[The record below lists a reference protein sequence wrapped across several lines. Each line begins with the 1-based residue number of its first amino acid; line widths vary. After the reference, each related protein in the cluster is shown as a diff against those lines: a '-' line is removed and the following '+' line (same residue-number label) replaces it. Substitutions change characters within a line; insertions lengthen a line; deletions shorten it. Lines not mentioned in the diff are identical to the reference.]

1 MRISRF
7 AAIGAAATVVTVAL
21 AGCSTSAA
29 PAGQENPSS
38 GSSSASGP
46 QTINITGFSG
56 AFADQFQTEV
66 IDPFEDEFPDI
77 TVVYTPAANSAEMLA
92 ELRTNTTRAT
102 NDLVVIDSSVAV
114 TANAEGLFEELDTD
128 LVPNL
133 DELVDDAVVEEG
145 FGPAITI
152 DSLAYV
158 YNPTIFDEAPTTWQ
172 GMNNDEYAGQLTLQ
186 IADTRGIALI
196 AGLSKEM
203 GLDYEDGIDEQIA
216 ELSTIAPLV
225 QTFQPQP
232 NIYDAIRSGSVGLGV
247 GWNARAQALHDETP
261 EAISVSVPVDAG
273 VAQISTLNLVATS
286 EKKEAAQTFL
296 NYAISAEAQQRLAE
310 EAYYGPVNV
319 NAELP
324 AELTD
329 RVATEDGLLKD
340 AATID
345 WAWIAPNYAAW
356 VQRIQREVIGG

>member
-1 MRISRF
+1 MRISRI
-7 AAIGAAATVVTVAL
+7 ATIGAASTVVALAL

-29 PAGQENPSS
+29 PAGQES
-38 GSSSASGP
+38 GSESSTGP

-66 IDPFEDEFPDI
+66 IDPFEAEFPDI
-77 TVVYTPAANSAEMLA
+77 SVVYTPAANSAEMLA
-92 ELRTNTTRAT
+92 ELRTNTSRAT
-102 NDLVVIDSSVAV
+102 NDLVIIDSSVAT
-114 TANAEGLFEELDTD
+114 TANDEGLFEKLDTD

-133 DELVDDAVVEEG
+133 DELVDDAVVQEG

-152 DSLAYV
+152 DTLAYV
-158 YNPTIFDEAPTTWQ
+158 YNPTIFDEAPATWE
-172 GMNNDEYAGQLTLQ
+172 GMNDEEYAGQLTLQ

-203 GLDYEDGIDEQIA
+203 GLDYEDGIDDQLA
-216 ELSTIAPLV
+216 ELADIAPLV

-232 NIYDAIRSGSVGLGV
+232 NVYDAIRSGSVGLGV
-247 GWNARAQALHDETP
+247 GWNARAQALSDETP
-261 EAISVSVPVDAG
+261 EAIAVSVPEAAG

-286 EKKEAAQTFL
+286 EKKAAAQEFL
-296 NYAISAEAQQRLAE
+296 NYAISAEAQQRLAT

-345 WAWIAPNYAAW
+345 WAWIGPNYADW

>member
-7 AAIGAAATVVTVAL
+7 AAIGAASTVVVLAV
-21 AGCSTSAA
+21 AGCSTSAT
-29 PAGQENPSS
+29 PAGQAPASS
-38 GSSSASGP
+38 STGSASGP

-77 TVVYTPAANSAEMLA
+77 SVVYTPAANSAEMLA

-102 NDLVVIDSSVAV
+102 NDLVIIDSSVAV
-114 TANAEGLFEELDTD
+114 TANEEGLFEELDTD

-152 DSLAYV
+152 DSLAYI
-158 YNPTIFDEAPTTWQ
+158 YNPSIFDAAPSTWE
-172 GMNNDEYAGQLTLQ
+172 GMNDEKYAGQLTLQ

-216 ELSTIAPLV
+216 ELADIAPLV

-232 NIYDAIRSGSVGLGV
+232 NLYDAVRSGSVGLGV
-247 GWNARAQALHDETP
+247 GWNARAQALSDETP
-261 EAISVSVPVDAG
+261 DEIAVSVPKAAG

-286 EKKEAAQTFL
+286 EKKEAAQVFL

-310 EAYYGPVNV
+310 EAYYGPVNE
-319 NAELP
+319 NAVLP

-329 RVATEDGLLKD
+329 RVATEDGVLKD
-340 AATID
+340 AAPID
-345 WAWIAPNYAAW
+345 WAYVAPNYSDW

>member
-1 MRISRF
+1 MRISRL
-7 AAIGAAATVVTVAL
+7 AAAGAATTVVVLAL
-21 AGCSTSAA
+21 AGCSTSAT
-29 PAGQENPSS
+29 PAGGGAEPGDS
-38 GSSSASGP
+38 SGP
-46 QTINITGFSG
+46 QTINIAGFSG
-56 AFADQFQTEV
+56 AFADQFQAEV
-66 IDPFEDEFPDI
+66 IDPFEEEFPEI
-77 TVVYTPAANSAEMLA
+77 SVVYTPAANSAELLA

-102 NDLVVIDSSVAV
+102 NDLVIIDSSVAV
-114 TANAEGLFEELDTD
+114 TANEEGLFEELDSD

-133 DELVDDAVVEEG
+133 ADLVDDAVVQEG

-158 YNPTIFDEAPTTWQ
+158 YNPSIFDEAPATWQ
-172 GMNNDEYAGQLTLQ
+172 GMNDEEYAGQLALQ

-196 AGLSKEM
+196 AGLSKEQ
-203 GLDYEDGIDEQIA
+203 GVDYQDGIDEQLA
-216 ELSTIAPLV
+216 ELADIAPLV

-247 GWNARAQALHDETP
+247 GWNARAQALSDETP
-261 EAISVSVPVDAG
+261 DSIAVSVPEAAG

-286 EKKEAAQTFL
+286 EKKDAAQSFI

-324 AELTD
+324 ADLVD
-329 RVATEDGLLKD
+329 RVATEDGLLED
-340 AATID
+340 AAPID
-345 WAWIAPNYAAW
+345 WAWIAPNYADW

>member
-1 MRISRF
+1 MRITRF
-7 AAIGAAATVVTVAL
+7 AALGAASTVAVLAL
-21 AGCSTSAA
+21 AGCSTSAT
-29 PAGQENPSS
+29 PAGQAPA
-38 GSSSASGP
+38 SSSSAGASGP

-56 AFADQFQTEV
+56 AFADQFQAEV
-66 IDPFEDEFPDI
+66 IDPFEDENPDI

-102 NDLVVIDSSVAV
+102 NDLVIIDSSVAV
-114 TANAEGLFEELDTD
+114 TANQEGLFEELDPEIVT
-128 LVPNL
+128 NL
-133 DELVDDAVVEEG
+133 DDLVDDAVVEEG

-158 YNPTIFDEAPTTWQ
+158 YNPSIFDAAPTTWE
-172 GMNNDEYAGQLTLQ
+172 GMNDEQYAGQLALQ

-203 GLDYEDGIDEQIA
+203 GLDYEDGIDAQLA
-216 ELSTIAPLV
+216 ELADIAPLV

-232 NIYDAIRSGSVGLGV
+232 NLYDAIRSGSAGLGV
-247 GWNARAQALHDETP
+247 GWNARAQALSDETP
-261 EAISVSVPVDAG
+261 DEIAVTVPEAAG
-273 VAQISTLNLVATS
+273 VAQISTLNLVSTS
-286 EKKEAAQTFL
+286 EKKDAAQLFL

-319 NAELP
+319 NATLP
-324 AELTD
+324 DDIVD
-329 RVATEDGLLKD
+329 RVATEDGVLKD

-345 WAWIAPNYAAW
+345 WAYIAPNYADW